1 MPAARPIWHGHLRL
15 SLVACPVSLFTATTT
30 AHDVRFHLINPETN
44 NRIRQL
50 TIDADTGEE
59 VERKSLV
66 RGFEVEP
73 DQYVLLTDEEIDA
86 VRLPSTRT
94 MDIERFVDAADIDRI
109 WWNDPYYLVPDGKA
123 GLDAFV
129 VIREAMQQANKIA
142 LARLVMS
149 QRERVVAIEP
159 RGRGM
164 LVTTLRTHDEVRD
177 SDDYFADIP
186 ATRSDA
192 RMLHIAEQIIAQQ
205 AGAFDPTAFTD
216 RYEEALRDL
225 IAEKRAGHRLVAA
238 PAPADDNVIDLMEAL
253 RKSLESDQ
261 AARKRPKRLSPTPV
275 RRRRGSKS

>member
-59 VERKSLV
+59 LERKSLV

-73 DQYVLLTDEEIDA
+73 DQYVLLTEEEIDA

-216 RYEEALRDL
+216 RYEDALRDL

-261 AARKRPKRLSPTPV
+261 ATRKRPERLSPTPV

>member
-149 QRERVVAIEP
+149 QHERVVAIEP

-164 LVTTLRTHDEVRD
+164 LVTTLRTHDEIRD
-177 SDDYFADIP
+177 TDYYFADIP

-261 AARKRPKRLSPTPV
+261 ATRKRPKRLSPTPV